1 MALSTEYI
9 VTSLQNLYGE
19 TVTSGDVRAWCAMN
33 GTTYNTVSKKLDEYK
48 VSRGRWNLT
57 AQEKLEQ
64 TYQALSL
71 IHI

>member
-33 GTTYNTVSKKLDEYK
+33 GANYQTVSKKIDEYNTK
-48 VSRGRWNLT
+48 VDKYNE
-57 AQEKLEQ
+57 ALENGENPDDDF
-64 TYQALSL
+64 
-71 IHI
+71 